1 MEPASTPCPAAKRDI
16 VVAFRLTAAEA
27 AHVDVAAAA
36 LKRPR
41 TRGDF
46 SRAATLHGARQRVP
60 EPAAPLRLP
69 PRHLPALDVQMLS
82 RILADVGQLG
92 SHVGDLARTA
102 NSNGA
107 TPTLS
112 TLTAIFG
119 EITGISRQVA
129 AVLRGGKSG
138 EVAP

>member
-1 MEPASTPCPAAKRDI
+1 METEVTTHSSAKRDV

-27 AHVDVAAAA
+27 AHVDEAAAA

-69 PRHLPALDVQMLS
+69 PRRLPALDVQMLS

-92 SHVGDLARTA
+92 SHVGDLACAAHTYGPPPA
-102 NSNGA
+102 LA
-107 TPTLS
+107 A
-112 TLTAIFG
+112 LTAILG
-119 EITGISRQVA
+119 EITGIRDRVAAALNGGRSDQVA
-129 AVLRGGKSG
+129 
-138 EVAP
+138 P